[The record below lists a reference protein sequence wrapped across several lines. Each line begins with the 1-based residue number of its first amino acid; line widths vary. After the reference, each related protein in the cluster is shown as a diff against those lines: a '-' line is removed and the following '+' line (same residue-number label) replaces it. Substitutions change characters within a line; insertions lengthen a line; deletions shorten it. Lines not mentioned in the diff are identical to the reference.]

1 MHICAAKNL
10 MMKRILFV
18 LIVGLIVVSCE
29 KSTENTMTLTGNI
42 KGLKKGTLYLQQF
55 QDSTLVN
62 LDSLEIKGD
71 GSFSFAEEVEE
82 PEVFYLYLQKEDN
95 NDINDRIT
103 FFGEAGNI
111 TINTSWNTF
120 DTNAEISGSKS
131 NDKMVEFYE
140 MASKFNIKE
149 LQLAQQ
155 ASLPEY
161 QNDSTVLD
169 SIARLINQNTINR
182 YRYALNFG
190 LTNGS
195 SYATPYLM
203 ITEASE
209 ANPKYLDSIYNNL
222 APEIAASKYGKSL
235 KAFLDG
241 ND

>member
-1 MHICAAKNL
+1 
-10 MMKRILFV
+10 MKRILFV
-18 LIVGLIVVSCE
+18 LFIGLVVVSCE
-29 KSTENTMTLTGNI
+29 TSTENTMTLTGNI

-55 QDSTLVN
+55 QDSTIVN
-62 LDSLEIKGD
+62 LDSLEIQGD
-71 GSFSFAEEVEE
+71 GNFSFSEEVEE
-82 PEVFYLYLQKEDN
+82 PEIFYLYLEKEDN

-111 TINTSWNTF
+111 TINTTWNTF
-120 DTNAEISGSKS
+120 DTNVDINGSKS
-131 NDKMVEFYE
+131 NEKMVEFYE

-155 ASLPEY
+155 ASLPEF
-161 QNDSTVLD
+161 QNDSVALD
-169 SIARLINQNTINR
+169 SIVRLMDQNTINR

-190 LTNGS
+190 LNNGK

-222 APEIAASKYGKSL
+222 SPEVAASKYGKSL
-235 KAFLDG
+235 KAFLEN